1 MSEPKLTE
9 EQINKIEE
17 LKKQWM
23 DEVEA
28 LPEVELPPD
37 TLSHASNSPRME
49 IERKYQVLIQKVVY
63 RKNK

>member
-17 LKKQWM
+17 LKRQWM

-49 IERKYQVLIQKVVY
+49 IERKYQALIQKVVY
-63 RKNK
+63 RKK

>member
-1 MSEPKLTE
+1 MSEPELTE
-9 EQINKIEE
+9 EQKNKIEE
-17 LKKQWM
+17 LKRQWM

-49 IERKYQVLIQKVVY
+49 IERKYQALIQKVVY
-63 RKNK
+63 RKK

>member
-17 LKKQWM
+17 LKRQWM

-28 LPEVELPPD
+28 LQEVDLPPN

-49 IERKYQVLIQKVVY
+49 IERKYQVLIQKVVNEGN
-63 RKNK
+63 R